1 MNNFKSWIER
11 NTDGVV
17 FGLNAV
23 IILVASIVIALQII
37 KAITAARKNSYSE
50 IGKIVGSIIIVVI
63 IAALGVAGAV
73 ALGNAIKPEELTYSN
88 NF

>member
-1 MNNFKSWIER
+1 MNNLKSWIER
-11 NTDGVV
+11 NTDNVV
-17 FGLNAV
+17 LVLNV
-23 IILVASIVIALQII
+23 IIILVASIVVALQII
-37 KAITAARKNSYSE
+37 KAIKAAGKNSYSE

-63 IAALGVAGAV
+63 LAALGVAGAV

>member
-1 MNNFKSWIER
+1 MNNLKSWIER
-11 NTDGVV
+11 NTDNVV
-17 FGLNAV
+17 LVLNV
-23 IILVASIVIALQII
+23 IIILFASIVVALQII

-63 IAALGVAGAV
+63 LAALGVAGAV
-73 ALGNAIKPEELTYSN
+73 AFGNAIKPEELTYSN

>member
-1 MNNFKSWIER
+1 MNNLKSWIER
-11 NTDGVV
+11 NTDSVV
-17 FGLNAV
+17 LVLNV
-23 IILVASIVIALQII
+23 IIILVASIVIALQII

-50 IGKIVGSIIIVVI
+50 IGKIVGSIIIVVGL
-63 IAALGVAGAV
+63 AALGVAGAV

>member
-1 MNNFKSWIER
+1 MNNLKSWIER
-11 NTDGVV
+11 NTDNVV
-17 FGLNAV
+17 LVLNVV
-23 IILVASIVIALQII
+23 IILIASIVVALQII

-63 IAALGVAGAV
+63 LAALGVAGAV